1 MIKKLH
7 LMKMKVS
14 EQNLVS
20 FFLGGGGGGGGGG
33 RGVAE
38 KGDAVRAVLKVHLS
52 MAALNWLGRAT
63 NYIAPFFSG

>member
-20 FFLGGGGGGGGGG
+20 FFLGGGGGG